1 MVNIHSFEWCFK
13 DIRLVDISIY
23 SILSV
28 PSIGILQTLSTHL
41 FLQDQNMTINIHV
54 VGLFGT
60 QLSPLNQNTIYKS
73 FINVHYIR
81 PTTPTNYLQ
90 MASPPFSI

>member
-1 MVNIHSFEWCFK
+1 MNGVLRISDLLIFQFTVSYR
-13 DIRLVDISIY
+13 IR
-23 SILSV
+23 

-81 PTTPTNYLQ
+81 PTTPTNNLQ
-90 MASPPFSI
+90 ILP